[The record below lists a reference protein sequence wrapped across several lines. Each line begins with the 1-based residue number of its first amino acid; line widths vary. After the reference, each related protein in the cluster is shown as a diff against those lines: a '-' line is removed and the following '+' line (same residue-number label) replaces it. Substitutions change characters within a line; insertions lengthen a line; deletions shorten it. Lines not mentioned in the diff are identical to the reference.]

1 MFTVES
7 NNETINLSVNEL
19 LELLLK
25 KAFLVSTDDTQLQQ
39 QIDQIILL
47 LNDKLSENHLE
58 LTNKQIYSIYF
69 MIGYYFKVFL
79 EKNKVTY
86 NNDKA

>member
-7 NNETINLSVNEL
+7 NDEAINLSVNEL

-25 KAFLVSTDDTQLQQ
+25 KAFLVSTEDTQLQQ
-39 QIDQIILL
+39 QIDQFILL
-47 LNDKLSENHLE
+47 LNDKLSENHLD

>member
-1 MFTVES
+1 MYTVES
-7 NNETINLSVNEL
+7 NNEAINLSVNEL